1 MNGTTYM
8 GVEEQ
13 GIHTPREWLEP
24 SIQILE
30 SRCRREFATV
40 LVLNVLDMGTVFGFQ
55 IVNPG
60 KTNSNLK
67 RM

>member
-1 MNGTTYM
+1 M

-13 GIHTPREWLEP
+13 GIHTPREWLDP
-24 SIQILE
+24 SIQIFE

-40 LVLNVLDMGTVFGFQ
+40 LMLNVLDMGTVFSFYV
-55 IVNPG
+55 VNPG

-67 RM
+67 KI